1 MLKGMRLIELRKT
14 TIKDTD
20 IHHGLMAGRLIK
32 LAPEVAV
39 DAKEYRAAP
48 PWTRAYF
55 RAKAFGLSADQA
67 ALCSRSAARLLG
79 IQVWGTD
86 DTVELTYVGKDQG
99 RSKSDL
105 PPRVIYRRSLVLPDE
120 VLTKDGVRMT
130 GTVRTL
136 IDLTR
141 YHGLKEGVVAIDS
154 ALTRFPQLTKDL
166 MRAAL
171 AALPK
176 IKHRSRVKRAIEL
189 ASAKSESPLESFARV
204 DLHEWNHP
212 LIHSIEAQVQFRL
225 SDGHIVRV
233 DLVIN
238 HWLIIELDGQV
249 KYDGKTYG
257 RPADEVLRAERLR
270 EKELQAQGRIVLR
283 FQKSDLVHETPG
295 TSVMRTQIDTMLRR
309 FGAQGPQAA

>member
-1 MLKGMRLIELRKT
+1 VHK
-14 TIKDTD
+14 
-20 IHHGLMAGRLIK
+20 
-32 LAPEVAV
+32 V
-39 DAKEYRAAP
+39 
-48 PWTRAYF
+48 
-55 RAKAFGLSADQA
+55 
-67 ALCSRSAARLLG
+67 
-79 IQVWGTD
+79 
-86 DTVELTYVGKDQG
+86 
-99 RSKSDL
+99 
-105 PPRVIYRRSLVLPDE
+105 
-120 VLTKDGVRMT
+120 DGVRVT
-130 GTVRTL
+130 GIIRTL
-136 IDLTR
+136 IDITR
-141 YHGLKEGVVAIDS
+141 FHGLADGVVSMDS
-154 ALTRFPQLTKDL
+154 ALARYPELTKDL
-166 MRAAL
+166 MLRAL
-171 AALPK
+171 AKLPR
-176 IKHRSRVKRAIEL
+176 IKRRKTVLRAIEL

-257 RPADEVLRAERLR
+257 KPADEVLRAERLR

-295 TSVMRTQIDTMLRR
+295 TSVMRTQIDNMLQR